1 MAEFRA
7 FREPLEGEMEE
18 AVKNAVRAGHVNV
31 NLLLRLLHESL
42 LLTARPAS
50 ITSDGNTRNET
61 PDSDTFEDL
70 DVASFSYALA
80 LTPSPNSL
88 YMLIK
93 LEESGLFNILFK
105 GGYWI

>member
-31 NLLLRLLHESL
+31 TLLLRLLHESL

-61 PDSDTFEDL
+61 PDFDTFDDL

-80 LTPSPNSL
+80 FSTPSPNSL
-88 YMLIK
+88 YMFII
-93 LEESGLFNILFK
+93 LEESGLF
-105 GGYWI
+105 